1 MSREQ
6 KRMAAVFL
14 CLLGIMG
21 TIAAMKERQPEP
33 GTEPGVSVEHTVQTQ

>member
-6 KRMAAVFL
+6 KRMAALFL

-33 GTEPGVSVEHTVQTQ
+33 GMESGTAAESMVQTQ